1 MSGTRFRLFPQPQGY
16 SEPEIVTVSGA
27 PGSIVAGPADWQLR
41 AILPVD
47 KRAPYAPPSYVP
59 PYAGAC
65 LPPALPD
72 AAGQFDH
79 IPTGAPE
86 FLPAHLFGCV
96 RRTLDVW
103 EHYLGRPVT
112 WWHADAVPQLELVAL
127 LDWDNAQSGPG
138 FIETGSRP
146 NRYGERPLFCLNFDV
161 VAHETG
167 HAVLFSELGVP
178 PPEMLGPQFLGFH
191 EAFSDLTA
199 LLAAL
204 HFPTVVDRL
213 LAQTGGNLYAL
224 NLVGRIGELSD
235 VEQIRS
241 ADNTVTMV
249 EVAGLRPGPDG
260 EWIDPAGLGRNAHA
274 LAEPLTGAMFDVLV
288 EVFQDGLVAR
298 GAIPSRLDPRRW
310 SRAAVEDEL
319 VAVQAASDRAYAAF
333 GRAFRAALADA
344 RDFLGRCMAQVL
356 RTVRPEGLSYDR
368 VAGAVI
374 EAALA
379 EGHGHQAVELVEI
392 FALRGIGPALPV
404 RAPLSTA
411 GWRRL
416 PYAERRRRVAAA
428 ERRGHGGS
436 CGCDRGG
443 LLLARAAMTHPQRR
457 GLVSAAEGDYDTLLQ
472 HKGMNGNVR

>member
-1 MSGTRFRLFPQPQGY
+1 MIGGTRFRLFPQPNGY
-16 SEPEIVTVSGA
+16 DEPEIVTVSGA
-27 PGSIVAGPADWQLR
+27 PGSIGPGPADRQLR

-47 KRAPYAPPSYVP
+47 KEAPYAPPVYMP
-59 PYAGAC
+59 PYLGAC
-65 LPPALPD
+65 LPTARPD
-72 AAGQFDH
+72 AAGHFDH
-79 IPTGAPE
+79 IPTGSPE

-127 LDWDNAQSGPG
+127 LDWDNAHSGPG

-178 PPEMLGPQFLGFH
+178 PPEALSAQFLGFH

-204 HFPTVVDRL
+204 HFPSVVDRL

-224 NLVGRIGELSD
+224 NLVNRIGELSD
-235 VEQIRS
+235 VEQIRV
-241 ADNTVTMV
+241 ADNTVTMA

-260 EWIDPAGLGRNAHA
+260 EWSDPAGLDRNAHA

-298 GAIPSRLDPRRW
+298 GAIPPRLDPRRW
-310 SRAAVEDEL
+310 SREVVEDGL
-319 VAVQAASDRAYAAF
+319 SDVQAGSDRAYAAF
-333 GRAFRAALADA
+333 GRAFRAALAAA
-344 RDFLGRCMAQVL
+344 RDFLGRCMAHVL

-368 VAGAVI
+368 VAAAVI

-379 EGHGHQAVELVEI
+379 DGQGHQAVELVEI
-392 FALRGIGPALPV
+392 FELRGIDPGPAL
-404 RAPLSTA
+404 RARRPLSPA
-411 GWRRL
+411 LWRRL
-416 PYAERRRRVAAA
+416 PYAERVRRVSAA
-428 ERRGHGGS
+428 ERGAHRAG

-443 LLLARAAMTHPQRR
+443 LLFARAAMTHPQRSR
-457 GLVSAAEGDYDTLLQ
+457 LVSAAESG
-472 HKGMNGNVR
+472 